1 MKNKILQITKLIFFI
16 INLFFISSL
25 IYADEFE
32 IEALKIEYDNKNEKL
47 LATGD
52 VVAKSNDGLIINAQ
66 EVIYNKKNNTLEA
79 KKSVVIKDESSNSEI
94 RGENILLDKEK
105 EKILSFGK
113 TFIYFKDNYN
123 IVTSDI
129 IFDRNKNTIRSN
141 NLTSGLD
148 KEGNKLTLD
157 NFVYHIQNYNLR
169 SQGKI
174 QMIDTLNNNYF
185 FKNIVVDVK
194 NEKFA
199 GSDVRVTFNKN
210 TFDNDSNDPRLV
222 ANSAIVSKN
231 KTIIQKGIFTTC
243 KRNDEKCPPWQMG
256 ASQITHDK
264 KKKTIYYKKAWLKI
278 YDIPIMYFPKFFHP
292 DPTVKRQSG
301 FLMPSITN
309 SSTIGTAINLPYY
322 FALADHK
329 DLTLKPKIYYNE
341 NSVIQT
347 EYRHVTKRSKTILDA
362 SFNRGY
368 KNTSSTKT
376 DGSRNHFFLN
386 SKINLDSEYFEESNA
401 EINIQR
407 TSNDTYLRV
416 HNLQSELIKNNILL
430 NSNLDF
436 SFLKNDMS
444 LDLDFNVYEDL
455 NKTDNRYEY
464 IAPNYDFKNKLLFSE
479 KYGNFDFKSSG
490 YYKNYN
496 SNVKETFLIN
506 DFLWKSNNHISYNG
520 FISNFE
526 GNIKNLNYEST
537 KSTSLKNDKTNIE
550 FAPVLSLK
558 TSYPLKKEDGEKREI
573 FSPTFMLRY
582 APLPMNNLEND
593 QLRLTTDNLFELN
606 KINNETIEN
615 GATLAIGAEYNY
627 YDKNLNLNKLE
638 SSFGQI
644 YSFTDNTNMPT
655 QSSLDQKTSD
665 LVGKIKYNFTQ
676 NNSLSYNFSL
686 DHNFNQTNYDE
697 ISTTFKVN
705 NLVANFDYIEENN
718 FIGDNNY
725 LNAGLKIEIDP
736 SNSLNFKTRK
746 NYKTNVTEFYNLQY
760 LYEND
765 CLRAGIEFNKS
776 FYSDKDLE
784 PENTL
789 LFTLT
794 IIPFGKINTPS
805 LYGL

>member
-79 KKSVVIKDESSNSEI
+79 KKSVIIKDESSNSEI
-94 RGENILLDKEK
+94 RGENILLDQEK
-105 EKILSFGK
+105 GEVLSFGK

-129 IFDRNKNTIRSN
+129 IFDRNKNTIKSN

-341 NSVIQT
+341 NSVIQA

-416 HNLQSELIKNNILL
+416 HNLQSELIKNDTLL
-430 NSNLDF
+430 NSSLDF

-455 NKTDNRYEY
+455 NKTDNKYEY
-464 IAPNYDFKNKLLFSE
+464 IAPNYDFRNKLLFSE

-506 DFLWKSNNHISYNG
+506 NFLWKSNNHISYNG

-593 QLRLTTDNLFELN
+593 QLRLTTDNLFKLN
-606 KINNETIEN
+606 KINDETIEN
-615 GATLAIGAEYNY
+615 GATLTIGADYNY

-655 QSSLDQKTSD
+655 QSSLDHKTSD

-746 NYKTNVTEFYNLQY
+746 NYKTNITEFYNLQY

-776 FYSDKDLE
+776 YYNDKDLE
-784 PENTL
+784 PESTL